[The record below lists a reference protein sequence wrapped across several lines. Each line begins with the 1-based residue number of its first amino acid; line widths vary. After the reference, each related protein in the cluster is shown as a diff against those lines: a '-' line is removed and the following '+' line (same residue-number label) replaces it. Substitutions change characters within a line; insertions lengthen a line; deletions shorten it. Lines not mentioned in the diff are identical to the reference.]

1 MKPPFETKSELPP
14 LPPEAALQR
23 LFDMMNVQPVP
34 MREPGTI
41 PGDLSSMELQVA
53 LDEANLAIS
62 HLRAI
67 ALPENNKW
75 YPEAEALQKGLRAME
90 RSRDLLDKLTRK

>member
-1 MKPPFETKSELPP
+1 MKPPK
-14 LPPEAALQR
+14 AALQR
-23 LFDMMNVQPVP
+23 LSDMMNQQPIP

-41 PGDLSSMELQVA
+41 HGDLYEMELQVA

-67 ALPENNKW
+67 ALPQDGKW
-75 YPEAEALQKGLRAME
+75 YPEAEAWQKGLRAME